1 VGGRNRNKPE
11 RFANTNFLFFSQ
23 GGDMTKTIWIRR
35 ALLLACGVLVGI
47 VIDRTWQYGMV
58 PTVATQQQ
66 QQQQQAQPQAP
77 QQQQR
82 GEPLPTMQSLPEEVA
97 RLKALLPS
105 NSHIMMDVQWHWTNL
120 WFAGQAKNWP
130 LAQFYFNETRGHIQW
145 LIKKSPTV
153 RSQGPEKEQVNI
165 QGIFD
170 GIDTS
175 SLADVKAA
183 IEKKDSLKFAA
194 TYKTMLESCYACH
207 KSVGRPYLK
216 PMIPTTQVQSA
227 LNFDPNATWPE

>member
-1 VGGRNRNKPE
+1 VATSRAGGIVKTE
-11 RFANTNFLFFSQ
+11 RFANTNLSISSQ
-23 GGDMTKTIWIRR
+23 GGYMTKTIGIRT

-66 QQQQQAQPQAP
+66 QQQTQQRAPQP
-77 QQQQR
+77 QQQ
-82 GEPLPTMQSLPEEVA
+82 PLPTMQSLPEEVA

-130 LAQFYFNETRGHIQW
+130 LAQFYFNETRSHIQW
-145 LIKKSPTV
+145 LIKKSPMV
-153 RSQGPEKEQVNI
+153 RSQGPEREQVNI
-165 QGIFD
+165 EGIFD

-194 TYKTMLESCYACH
+194 TYKTMIESCYACH

-216 PMIPTTQVQSA
+216 PMIPKTQVQSA